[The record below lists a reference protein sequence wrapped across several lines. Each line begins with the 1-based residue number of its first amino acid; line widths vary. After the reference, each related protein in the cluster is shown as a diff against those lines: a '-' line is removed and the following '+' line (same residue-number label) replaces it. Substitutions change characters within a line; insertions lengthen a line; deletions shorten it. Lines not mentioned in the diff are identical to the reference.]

1 MSCRICDYKRRG
13 YFYVKEEIEYSIVG
27 VYKFKGEKTRGYDRA
42 VSCYIRDGGLD
53 VATWHSHAYNPDDEP
68 GYFKQGCFYMGKENI
83 VAWLSINDYVIDMN
97 DSD

>member
-27 VYKFKGEKTRGYDRA
+27 VYKFKGEKPEDMTGCVVLYK
-42 VSCYIRDGGLD
+42 DGGLD

>member
-1 MSCRICDYKRRG
+1 MSKKKLNIPLSE
-13 YFYVKEEIEYSIVG
+13 FINLN
-27 VYKFKGEKTRGYDRA
+27 EKKPEDMN
-42 VSCYIRDGGLD
+42 GGLD

-97 DSD
+97 DSES

>member
-1 MSCRICDYKRRG
+1 MSKKKLNIPLSE
-13 YFYVKEEIEYSIVG
+13 FINLKE
-27 VYKFKGEKTRGYDRA
+27 KK
-42 VSCYIRDGGLD
+42 
-53 VATWHSHAYNPDDEP
+53 PDDEP